1 MLEFKTFYYPFSFD
15 EPESIKTRIEVFKD
29 GECIETEDF
38 TYIVEEDEL
47 EGFKQ
52 FKREYHEN
60 SY

>member
-15 EPESIKTRIEVFKD
+15 EPEAIKTRIEVFKD

-52 FKREYHEN
+52 FKREFHE